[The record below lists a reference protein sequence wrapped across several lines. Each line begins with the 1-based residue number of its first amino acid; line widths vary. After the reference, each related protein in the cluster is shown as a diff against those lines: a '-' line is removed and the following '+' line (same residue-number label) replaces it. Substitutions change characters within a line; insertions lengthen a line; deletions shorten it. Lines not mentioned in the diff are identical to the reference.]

1 MGQLLGFGGPERG
14 APDSRFQCPPF
25 VDRGSKARPRA
36 ISKRRCDRRER
47 SGETSRVDHHHEDE
61 QEQIPGREGKDRVIN
76 VRKGS

>member
-1 MGQLLGFGGPERG
+1 MGHLLGFGGPERG

-61 QEQIPGREGKDRVIN
+61 QEQILGREGKDRVIN
-76 VRKGS
+76 AKKGS